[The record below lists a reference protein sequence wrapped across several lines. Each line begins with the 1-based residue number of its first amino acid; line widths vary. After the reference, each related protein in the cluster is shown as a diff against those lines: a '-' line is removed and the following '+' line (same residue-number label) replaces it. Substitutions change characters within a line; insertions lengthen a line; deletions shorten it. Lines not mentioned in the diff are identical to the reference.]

1 MITRPCTLLIA
12 VLIARTSHAQSE
24 GAYEVRADAI
34 VASRVT
40 RAHLGIGGT
49 RLVSR
54 NLELQV
60 VIGGGVSVRDGAEE
74 NALSGRGDLLARFAP
89 LPADRQRWSAYVAG
103 GVSTMVE
110 RGTRGRAVLALLV
123 GVEGGRAGA
132 RRGFFEVGLGG
143 GLRAGAGVRF

>member
-1 MITRPCTLLIA
+1 MIARPCALLLA
-12 VLIARTSHAQSE
+12 VLLVRTSEAQSE

-40 RAHLGIGGT
+40 RAHVGVGAT
-49 RLVSR
+49 RALAR

-74 NALSGRGDLLARFAP
+74 NATSGRGDLLARFAP
-89 LPADRQRWSAYVAG
+89 LPADRQGWSAYVAG

-123 GVEGGRAGA
+123 GVEGGRARG
-132 RRGFFEVGLGG
+132 RRGFFELGLGG